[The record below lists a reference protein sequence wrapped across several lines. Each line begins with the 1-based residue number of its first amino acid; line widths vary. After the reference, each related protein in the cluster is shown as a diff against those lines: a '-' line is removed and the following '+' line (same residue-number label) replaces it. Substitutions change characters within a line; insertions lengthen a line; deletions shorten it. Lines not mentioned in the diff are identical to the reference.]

1 MSISPTCARRSTPT
15 SSQAFSQDPTFD
27 HGLLP
32 LPTVS
37 QLSESPISVS
47 NDTRT
52 LGTMEIVGGEYSS
65 RHPTGVSGS
74 LAEAKPVSGESS
86 KKVTNFRTPDSK
98 RNLSHQNHGVG
109 SSSRGSSVVRG
120 KSSQLRG
127 HQRGS
132 SQPNGQLPGAN
143 CCNHSP
149 PSNGSVGFQGT
160 STHSAVRKNQMMNAN
175 HLLNFHYDPISRPQ
189 PRIPPPR
196 RQQKIKPYNKD
207 LFIQANF
214 KFVVLDTGSHDLD
227 LMDPD
232 KMLDWEDVVC
242 VRFLTPFSVQCPI
255 CLESPLCPQITSCGH
270 IFCFP
275 CILRYLM
282 MGEEDHKG
290 DCWKKCPLCFMMIS
304 SKDLYTIYI
313 DNVKQYHDG
322 DHVKFV
328 LLTRPKDSLIPSH
341 KNKLGK
347 EDSTLCSND
356 ELCDSFSK
364 FTLASDVDLS
374 VREAKSELDGW
385 LARAESG
392 LVDDLEKLPYV
403 CAALEQLEQRKN
415 FWSVRRACSS
425 SSPLKKSVTPNSRSN
440 TCKYEKTESLG
451 FLTVNADSP
460 ADSEA
465 FGPASVTPVG
475 FKNELKWP
483 GSLDAENLDVEDYL
497 VQIADMP
504 ESSEGQ
510 EKELS
515 SSYDE
520 SNNSKR
526 HSYGSRDVKE
536 KDSYTFY
543 QVDDGQH
550 LILHPLNLKC
560 LLHYYGGY
568 DLLPSRISGKI
579 LQLENV
585 TQSEAMRRRY
595 RYLSHF
601 SLTTTFQ
608 LCEIDLS
615 EMLPPDA
622 LSPFKDEIRKRENQR
637 KRIAKKELEE
647 KVKAEAAAIHAMPI
661 PVGLSTYHDTTYSMD
676 DFEALGSSSVASS
689 PPVVGEGKRFSD
701 VTRLGF
707 AAGYDSP
714 SLKVE
719 ECTDSLSNTSVMGN
733 ASGLTGPRGT
743 ATQTF
748 ANIISAA
755 KSADS
760 VEVPKMNGFGKKGKK
775 PSRVL
780 LSTAG
785 GRRY

>member
-1 MSISPTCARRSTPT
+1 MSISPTCAKRSTPT
-15 SSQAFSQDPTFD
+15 SSQALSQDPTFD
-27 HGLLP
+27 HGLPP
-32 LPTVS
+32 LPAAS
-37 QLSESPISVS
+37 QLTESPISVS
-47 NDTRT
+47 TDTRSVQ
-52 LGTMEIVGGEYSS
+52 IDRAEYSS

-74 LAEAKPVSGESS
+74 MAEAKPASGESS
-86 KKVTNFRTPDSK
+86 KKVTDFKTPDGK
-98 RNLSHQNHGVG
+98 RNMSHQNHGVG
-109 SSSRGSSVVRG
+109 PSSHGNLVGQG

-132 SQPNGQLPGAN
+132 SQSNGQLPGAD
-143 CCNHSP
+143 CCNHSQQ
-149 PSNGSVGFQGT
+149 SNGSVGFQGT
-160 STHSAVRKNQMMNAN
+160 TTHSAVRKNQMMNAN

-214 KFVVLDTGSHDLD
+214 KFVVLDTGNPALD

-242 VRFLTPFSVQCPI
+242 VRFLTPFAVQCPI
-255 CLESPLCPQITSCGH
+255 CLEGPLCPQITSCGH

-328 LLTRPKDSLIPSH
+328 LLTRPKDSLIPWQ

-347 EDSTLCSND
+347 EDSSLCGND

-364 FTLASDVDLS
+364 FTLTSDVDLL

-403 CAALEQLEQRKN
+403 CAAMEQLEQRKKY
-415 FWSVRRACSS
+415 WSVRKACRSS
-425 SSPLKKSVTPNSRSN
+425 TPLKKCVTPNSHSN
-440 TCKYEKTESLG
+440 ACKYDKTESHG
-451 FLTVNADSP
+451 FFTVNVDSP
-460 ADSEA
+460 TDSEA
-465 FGPASVTPVG
+465 CGPASVTPIVG
-475 FKNELKWP
+475 FKNESKWP
-483 GSLDAENLDVEDYL
+483 GSLDADNLDGEDDL
-497 VQIADMP
+497 APTADTS

-510 EKELS
+510 EREMS

-520 SNNSKR
+520 SNFSKR
-526 HSYGSRDVKE
+526 HSFGSRDVKE

-543 QVDDGQH
+543 QVVDGQH

-568 DLLPSRISGKI
+568 DLLPSRISGRI

-585 TQSEAMRRRY
+585 TQSEAIRRRY

-615 EMLPPDA
+615 EMLPLDA

-637 KRIAKKELEE
+637 KRLAKKELQE

-661 PVGLSTYHDTTYSMD
+661 PVTFSSYCDTTFSMD
-676 DFEALGSSSVASS
+676 DFEALGSSSVATS
-689 PPVVGEGKRFSD
+689 PPVVGERKRFSD

-719 ECTDSLSNTSVMGN
+719 ESTDNLSNTSVMGN
-733 ASGLTGPRGT
+733 ASEVTGPRST
-743 ATQTF
+743 VTQSF

-755 KSADS
+755 KSAES
-760 VEVPKMNGFGKKGKK
+760 PEVPKMNGFGKRGKK